1 MFSFIT
7 GLLLACSGGNNTTT
21 ETLDSPVP
29 PVNATPT
36 TCSRTVATWNGGELS
51 YEEGT
56 KLVRSVDSA

>member
-7 GLLLACSGGNNTTT
+7 GLLLACSGGNTTT

-36 TCSRTVATWNGGELS
+36 TSVPGTVATWNGGD
-51 YEEGT
+51 T
-56 KLVRSVDSA
+56 